1 MLLGVIIQQPSDTL
15 DYDLDFSK
23 WIGTS
28 GDTVVSTVATSSP
41 VGLSV
46 SAVVASPTRVKVWI
60 SGGADGDEYSV
71 EITSTTTGGRIKQD
85 ELAVR
90 ILEFV

>member
-1 MLLGVIIQQPSDTL
+1 MLLGVVIQQPSDSL

-28 GDTVVSTVATSSP
+28 GDVVASTAVTSNP
-41 VGLSV
+41 VGLFV
-46 SAVVASPTRVKVWI
+46 SAIVASPTRVKVWV

-71 EITSTTTGGRIKQD
+71 EITTTTAGGRIKQD